1 MTIWSR
7 SLRNRS
13 LSARTGERGSAYI
26 IALLSLFLLLIL
38 GLSVSLFTQTEVIAG
53 GQERLMERAF
63 YSAEAGIDL
72 SIGRALG
79 DGDFGAITHVRSRS
93 ELEEGRLMTVRERVR
108 SSPFFCLG
116 DSPCNLCSIN
126 QGRSYIRRNH
136 VLAINAVR
144 FAGEDGGVETELARK
159 SLSTMVDVEPTEQQV
174 GCLAELPEST
184 ADFVF
189 DDF

>member
-1 MTIWSR
+1 MR
-7 SLRNRS
+7 APRRRCPSL
-13 LSARTGERGSAYI
+13 ERRRRRESGSAYI
-26 IALLSLFLLLIL
+26 IALLCLFLLLIL

-53 GQERLMERAF
+53 GQERLMERTF

-79 DGDFGAITHVRSRS
+79 DGDFSAITHERNRSD
-93 ELEEGRLMTVRERVR
+93 LETGKLMTVRERVR

-136 VLAINAVR
+136 VLSINAVR
-144 FAGEDGGVETELARK
+144 FAGEVGGVETALARK

-174 GCLAELPEST
+174 ACLADLPEST
-184 ADFVF
+184 ADFQF